1 MEKMK
6 TFLVAILATGYFSNI
21 FGDDSFKVISCSHYQ
36 KKAMQEKHIC
46 SIRVSPLCASN
57 NVTYPNS
64 CVYCFANI
72 SQNNFTVIFKKIKS
86 QALNHTLK
94 IQYNGK
100 CSKAQHSQM

>member
-72 SQNNFTVIFKKIKS
+72 
-86 QALNHTLK
+86 ALNHTLK